1 MAFALTSFC
10 ADGVKYQGP
19 GPYRATQTYVFT
31 CTGTTSDVDFDLGD
45 YSGTFW
51 TDAVADSTYGTMA
64 TQVLQFLQDN
74 DGNYTVNQ
82 RFYTPQL
89 AGRVVAAA
97 ASGTA
102 YTVSL
107 NSTSLLP
114 EYTFAASNG
123 ATAYTVFIEL
133 QLKAN
138 YLPVAAAYNV
148 QV

>member
-1 MAFALTSFC
+1 MAFALTSFF

-19 GPYRATQTYVFT
+19 GPYRATQCYTFT
-31 CTGTTSDVDFDLGD
+31 CTGLTTDVDFDLGD

-51 TDAVADSTYGTMA
+51 TAAIADATYGTMA
-64 TQVLQFLQDN
+64 TQVLQYLQDQDSN
-74 DGNYTVNQ
+74 FLVNQ

-123 ATAYTVFIEL
+123 ATAYTVFVEL
-133 QLKAN
+133 QLKPN
-138 YLPVAAAYNV
+138 YLPSNIAFNV